1 MYGPVLCVC
10 GLSVGSSRF
19 DVLWLLQGVYLG
31 GGVVKLGVVGVG
43 ICICSLWIECG
54 VGKLCIFG
62 VFLSRG
68 IV

>member
-1 MYGPVLCVC
+1 M
-10 GLSVGSSRF
+10 GSSRF